1 MTGIAKSV
9 WKAWMTSHQ
18 AAVDLLK
25 ANIGHIPSVEPDI
38 PHITLFPWSV
48 EGPEVDALADLVC
61 RSVVQLF
68 VDAGYPMVIDRTA
81 AEPNRAIQV
90 KCRQCS
96 TPLIDTTV
104 GQDGIAMVPGP
115 QVIAGLSQRRLECP
129 HGIAT
134 LEDQRRLI
142 EDAVNG

>member
-1 MTGIAKSV
+1 MSD
-9 WKAWMTSHQ
+9 HQ

-48 EGPEVDALADLVC
+48 EGEEVNALSDLVC
-61 RSVVQLF
+61 RSIVQLF
-68 VDAGYPMVIDRTA
+68 VDAGYPMVIDRSA

-96 TPLIDTTV
+96 TPLLDTTV
-104 GQDGIAMVPGP
+104 AADGVAMVPGP
-115 QVIAGLSQRRLECP
+115 QIIAGLSQRRPECP
-129 HGIAT
+129 HSIAS